1 MKKKLSQT
9 AVLLLFA
16 TILMQP
22 LAAGAQGTAFTY
34 NGRLD
39 DGGSP
44 ASGIYDLRFAI
55 YDALTG
61 GTQQGVLVTNA
72 ATAVS
77 NGLFTVTLD
86 FGAGI
91 FNGASRWL
99 ELGVRT
105 NGGGAFGLL
114 TPRQAVTPTP
124 YAIYSASAASAGT
137 AASATTA
144 TTANNFSGALAGDVT
159 GTQGATVVAT
169 IGGQTATNVASGATA
184 ANAAT
189 NVNMPGTLVT
199 RDGSGNFSAGT
210 ITATLAG
217 NAATAT
223 TATNVTGNLADTQ
236 LSTNITRLNGTNTF
250 IGTNNF
256 SGVVLATNG
265 NNILSGMFTGNG
277 AGLTN
282 LPATSLA
289 GILPLAQLPVL
300 VLTNNETGVALSG
313 TFTGNGFS
321 LTNLNP
327 ANLSAGTAGINISG
341 NAATASSATNF
352 SGSLA
357 GDVTGTQ
364 GSTVVSAN
372 LPRLNGTNIFTGT
385 NTFAGVVLATN
396 QGNVLIGT
404 FTGNGGG
411 LTGLNAA
418 QLTGTISAG
427 NIGAGSITSTMLAAG
442 SVTSN
447 QLAAAAVTTSALADG
462 AVTALKLA
470 TTNVTDWHL
479 STTIT
484 NPTPAANDQFG
495 NVVAALGGD
504 RVLVGAMLDSA
515 GAPNAGAAYLFSV
528 NGTLLT
534 TITNPTP
541 ADSAYFGSGVAAVGT
556 DRVLIGAA
564 GDNTGATSAGAAY
577 LFSTNG
583 TLLTTFT
590 NPTPADYD
598 AFGYAVA
605 ALGGDRLLIGA
616 YGDNT
621 GALKAGAAYLFSTN
635 GTLLTTFTNP
645 TPEASDFFGYTV
657 AAMGNDR
664 VLIGASGDDTGAT
677 YAGAAYLF
685 STNGTLL
692 TTFTNPTPA
701 DSDFFGCAVA
711 AAGSDRVLVGAY
723 GDSTG
728 ATNTGAAYLFSTNG
742 TLLTTFTNPVPAAFD
757 AFGYAVA
764 AVGSDRVLVGAYGD
778 STGATN
784 TGAAYLFSTG
794 APFLTAFANPTPATS
809 AYFGSAV
816 AAVGNNRVLIGA
828 FEESTGVPHAGAAF
842 VFALAPPFT
851 PGLVAEG
858 VRSGSST
865 TASLADGAVT
875 AEKIGGVLLA
885 TQIPNLDASKITS
898 GTLADAQLSANIA
911 RLNGNNTFAG
921 TNNFSGVVLATNV
934 NNVLSG
940 TFTGDGGGLT
950 VLNANNL
957 SSGTVPLTQLSG
969 ITSTQLNATT
979 WLLATNLN
987 GGNAA
992 LATNVVAGI
1001 SITNAFITNSVFA
1014 GDGGGLTNL
1023 NASQLASGTVP
1034 LAQLPGVVVT
1044 NNQSGLTLSGTFFG
1058 DGGGLGNLSAYQ
1070 LSGGTL
1076 SDSLLSPNVALL
1088 GANQTFLG
1096 QNLFNANVGIGNANP
1111 TNKLM
1116 VVNARCDGSS
1126 WINASDRNL
1135 KQGFAGVDAQA
1146 VLARVVALS
1155 VQTWSYKAQPEQKH
1169 LGPVAQDFHSAFGLG
1184 ADDVSIATVDESG
1197 VALAAIQGLNQKLN
1211 AKDAEIRQLQQSV
1224 AELKK
1229 LVQSLAEKEKERRTA
1244 GGPAPARGK

>member
-1 MKKKLSQT
+1 M
-9 AVLLLFA
+9 
-16 TILMQP
+16 
-22 LAAGAQGTAFTY
+22 
-34 NGRLD
+34 
-39 DGGSP
+39 
-44 ASGIYDLRFAI
+44 
-55 YDALTG
+55 
-61 GTQQGVLVTNA
+61 
-72 ATAVS
+72 
-77 NGLFTVTLD
+77 
-86 FGAGI
+86 
-91 FNGASRWL
+91 
-99 ELGVRT
+99 
-105 NGGGAFGLL
+105 
-114 TPRQAVTPTP
+114 
-124 YAIYSASAASAGT
+124 
-137 AASATTA
+137 
-144 TTANNFSGALAGDVT
+144 
-159 GTQGATVVAT
+159 
-169 IGGQTATNVASGATA
+169 
-184 ANAAT
+184 
-189 NVNMPGTLVT
+189 
-199 RDGSGNFSAGT
+199 
-210 ITATLAG
+210 
-217 NAATAT
+217 
-223 TATNVTGNLADTQ
+223 
-236 LSTNITRLNGTNTF
+236 
-250 IGTNNF
+250 
-256 SGVVLATNG
+256 
-265 NNILSGMFTGNG
+265 
-277 AGLTN
+277 
-282 LPATSLA
+282 
-289 GILPLAQLPVL
+289 
-300 VLTNNETGVALSG
+300 TGVQTCAL
-313 TFTGNGFS
+313 
-321 LTNLNP
+321 P
-327 ANLSAGTAGINISG
+327 IY
-341 NAATASSATNF
+341 AARA
-352 SGSLA
+352 
-357 GDVTGTQ
+357 DV
-364 GSTVVSAN
+364 
-372 LPRLNGTNIFTGT
+372 
-385 NTFAGVVLATN
+385 
-396 QGNVLIGT
+396 
-404 FTGNGGG
+404 
-411 LTGLNAA
+411 
-418 QLTGTISAG
+418 TGTISAG
-427 NIGAGSITSTMLAAG
+427 NIGTGSITSTMLAAG

-470 TTNVTDWHL
+470 TTNATDWHL
-479 STTIT
+479 SITIT

-495 NVVAALGGD
+495 NAVAALGGD
-504 RVLVGAMLDSA
+504 RVLVGAMLDST

-541 ADSAYFGSGVAAVGT
+541 ANSAYFGSGVAAMGT

-621 GALKAGAAYLFSTN
+621 GALQAGAAYLFSTN

-728 ATNTGAAYLFSTNG
+728 ATNTGAAYLFSTDG

-784 TGAAYLFSTG
+784 TGAAYLFSTDG
-794 APFLTAFANPTPATS
+794 TLLTTFANPTPATS

-858 VRSGSST
+858 VRSGSIT

-921 TNNFSGVVLATNV
+921 TNNFSGVVLATNG

-940 TFTGDGGGLT
+940 TFTGNGGGLT
-950 VLNANNL
+950 GLNANNL

-1146 VLARVVALS
+1146 VLARVAALP

-1169 LGPVAQDFHSAFGLG
+1169 LGPVAQDFHAAFGLG

-1224 AELKK
+1224 AELKQ
-1229 LVQSLAEKEKERRTA
+1229 LMQSLAEKEKETRTA